1 MNRAQRR
8 NANPPKSNARKA
20 GLTYLTVAGVVGGTI
35 GLASPAHAAIF
46 TSTDCSDLLSDMYLM
61 QSQGGTL
68 TAVFAGNCNLAVD
81 FIFQQESTIIGP
93 TNGDLNLKFLDSAT
107 QGFAAEANFSISN
120 VNFTRES
127 PNVGIN
133 YFINA
138 YKPSGT
144 PYPSLTVANVTFSNA
159 EVGAAIYAEGNLTI
173 SDSTFSNLTS
183 YNGGTAI
190 YAYGATEITNSTFT
204 GNKTVGQGQG
214 GTVNTYS
221 SLVVENS
228 TFNANES
235 SSQGGAIYALGGS
248 SKLINN
254 STFVGNSATDSAAVF
269 FSEGGVIANSTF
281 WNNGDADTFSIGAD
295 ISDTYI
301 FGNILANDDS
311 NVVKVIDPVQT
322 TIDLGANLYTDTSF
336 DDTTSGEG
344 QSMLVTA
351 EELKLSALS
360 AVNAESTETVAIA
373 TDSVAYDYYTAD
385 SSGIDPTFGFMIN
398 SVLTTTDQR
407 GASRP
412 LGNGYDVGA
421 YESGSKPG
429 PSPSESPEPEMLADT
444 GLTDQANYLGLVG
457 LGLAAILGGTAGQI
471 RRRKK
476 A

>member
-8 NANPPKSNARKA
+8 NANAPKSNARKA
-20 GLTYLTVAGVVGGTI
+20 GLTFLTVAGVVSGTV
-35 GLASPAHAAIF
+35 GLGSPAHATIF

-68 TAVFAGNCNLAVD
+68 TADFAGNCNLAVD

-183 YNGGTAI
+183 YNGGAAI

-204 GNKTVGQGQG
+204 GNKTVGQGYG
-214 GTVNTYS
+214 GAVNTYS
-221 SLVVENS
+221 SLVVEDS
-228 TFNANES
+228 TFDSNES

-254 STFVGNSATDSAAVF
+254 STFVGNTASTDAAVT
-269 FSEGGVIANSTF
+269 FSEGGIIANSTF
-281 WNNGDADTFSIGAD
+281 WNNGDADTYSIGAD
-295 ISDTYI
+295 NSSTYL
-301 FGNILANDDS
+301 FGNILAND
-311 NVVKVIDPVQT
+311 NPNTVKVIDPAQS
-322 TIDLGANLYTDTSF
+322 TIDLGANLYTDASF
-336 DDTTSGEG
+336 DDTTSGAG
-344 QSMLVTA
+344 SSKLVTVSQ
-351 EELKLSALS
+351 LKLSSLAS
-360 AVNAESTETVAIA
+360 ANAGSTETVAIA
-373 TDSVAYDYYTAD
+373 ADSVAYDYYAAD
-385 SSGIDPTFGFMIN
+385 SAGINPTDGGLIL
-398 SVLTTTDQR
+398 SLLPITDQR

-421 YESGSKPG
+421 YESGEKPG

-457 LGLAAILGGTAGQI
+457 LGLAAILGGTADQI